1 MARLGT
7 KARPAVIRAQTEERA
22 RELFELCTDRGW
34 HVIVGVEPDQPE
46 DITDLLRLDNPEALT
61 VRQEPLPGRNDPCH
75 CGSGAKF
82 KKCCLPAQT
91 RAPS

>member
-22 RELFELCTDRGW
+22 RELFELCTDREW
-34 HVIVGVEPDQPE
+34 HVVIGVEPDQPE
-46 DITDLLRLDNPEALT
+46 DITDLLRLEDPDAFT
-61 VRQEPLPGRNDPCH
+61 VRRESLPGRNDPCH

-82 KKCCLPAQT
+82 KKCCLLNQA
-91 RAPS
+91 RASG

>member
-7 KARPAVIRAQTEERA
+7 KARPAVIRAQTEDRA

-46 DITDLLRLDNPEALT
+46 DIADLLKLENPAALT
-61 VRQEPLPGRNDPCH
+61 IRREALPGRNDPCT